1 MTGPAVSWAGGPV
14 RLETPRL
21 LLRPFA
27 EPDIPALAA
36 LRADPEVLRHM
47 PGGEAA
53 AATAGPDAA
62 RLVGLWSGA
71 WAGGATP
78 GYAPWAVVLKETGA
92 LIGQCGLRWLPWG
105 GGVTE
110 VLWMLGRDHWRRG
123 HATEAARA
131 AVAWG
136 FGPLGL
142 ARIEAF
148 VAPGNDASLGVVRR
162 LGMAPRG
169 AIEVFGM
176 AALHFAL
183 DSPCTTC

>member
-1 MTGPAVSWAGGPV
+1 MIGPVLRWAGGPV
-14 RLETPRL
+14 VRETPRL

-27 EPDIPALAA
+27 EADAPALAA
-36 LRADPEVLRHM
+36 LRADPETLRFL

-62 RLVGLWSGA
+62 RLVGLWSAG
-71 WAGGATP
+71 WASGP

-123 HATEAARA
+123 YATEAARA
-131 AVAWG
+131 ALAWG

-162 LGMAPRG
+162 LGMVPQG

-183 DSPCTTC
+183 DQPEGG